1 MPWNQLLM
9 NGCRPLGCDLPVKL
23 TGLSVKNRK
32 TTLTIG
38 IAIPVMIATTPG
50 ETDSFPANIAN
61 PDATNVKAFTQN
73 VFDAKIDFMIF
84 PSLFQPVPPDPN
96 ATKGPG
102 GCLAKN
108 QPHEGWFKLKWLT
121 HPVHG

>member
-1 MPWNQLLM
+1 M

-50 ETDSFPANIAN
+50 EMDSFPANIAN

-84 PSLFQPVPPDPN
+84 LSIAASFSTGPPGPKRN
-96 ATKGPG
+96 KGSG
-102 GCLAKN
+102 GMPCEEPTA
-108 QPHEGWFKLKWLT
+108 
-121 HPVHG
+121 